1 MRACVETYGCSLNFG
16 EAEELE
22 DMLLERG
29 WELCVSPEGADLVV
43 LVTCVVIEKTERT
56 MLRRLRE
63 LAGVERLVVTGC
75 MATASRAAAEA
86 VVPDAEFV
94 PPGDMALLS
103 SLVPVA
109 GPPRA
114 RPPNHPGY
122 AIVPI
127 ASGCVGSCS
136 YCMTRLARGSISSRP
151 VTLVAEAVRKA
162 SAGGPVEIRLSAQD
176 TAAYG
181 HDIGCGLPSLVGQIC
196 DIPLDFRLR
205 IGMMNP
211 RNVLPI
217 VDEVAEMFSRPKV
230 FSFIHLPV
238 QSGSDAVLERMARG
252 HTREEFMGIVQR
264 VRSRVPDVTLSTD
277 IIVGYPGEG
286 TADHEAN
293 MDLVR
298 ELRPDIVN
306 VTRFSPRNG
315 TPAACESPRVVGWT
329 AKERSRELTELRF
342 GIALEVNRGWVGR
355 TAAALSTER
364 GKPGTTILRTD
375 QYKQVVVPEEL
386 PLGRFYTV
394 SVEDATPTHLLGS
407 RCDER

>member
-1 MRACVETYGCSLNFG
+1 
-16 EAEELE
+16 
-22 DMLLERG
+22 
-29 WELCVSPEGADLVV
+29 
-43 LVTCVVIEKTERT
+43 
-56 MLRRLRE
+56 
-63 LAGVERLVVTGC
+63 
-75 MATASRAAAEA
+75 
-86 VVPDAEFV
+86 
-94 PPGDMALLS
+94 
-103 SLVPVA
+103 
-109 GPPRA
+109 
-114 RPPNHPGY
+114 
-122 AIVPI
+122 
-127 ASGCVGSCS
+127 
-136 YCMTRLARGSISSRP
+136 
-151 VTLVAEAVRKA
+151 VRKA